1 MQTDNSIWPYT
12 EVTTRKGYIVESK
25 AINHPYTI
33 GLGTPYASVFLA
45 KSVNSL
51 IYTRQVQKIS
61 AVFSYI
67 GGLVGAITAILFL
80 IKTYTDISLEI
91 TIGLH
96 LFQSEEKK
104 KEDDESGAN

>member
-1 MQTDNSIWPYT
+1 MY
-12 EVTTRKGYIVESK
+12 
-25 AINHPYTI
+25 
-33 GLGTPYASVFLA
+33 LA

-67 GGLVGAITAILFL
+67 GGLVGAITALLFL

-104 KEDDESGAN
+104 REEDESETN